1 MVGALWGARGGEAL
15 GTLHLLPSISMNLKL
30 LEKINRPIDRS
41 PDGAWTAPRARR
53 PPQRRRISGAN
64 HGLEAEPNVPL
75 QDRPGPSGQGRK
87 ADRPARPLPH
97 PAHAVAERD
106 PRRRHVHVTPCVE
119 RTNSYFCPCVLG
131 K

>member
-53 PPQRRRISGAN
+53 PPQRRRVSGAN

-75 QDRPGPSGQGRK
+75 QDRPGPSGRGRK
-87 ADRPARPLPH
+87 ADRPARPSRTPH
-97 PAHAVAERD
+97 TRWLSVIRAG
-106 PRRRHVHVTPCVE
+106 VTCTSPCVCRAHE
-119 RTNSYFCPCVLG
+119 FLFLSMCLR
-131 K
+131 